1 MSNFNLEMTFEKIL
15 TEFVP
20 HFLLR
25 NLIIKNRFLDY
36 FHFND
41 DNLNFC

>member
-15 TEFVP
+15 TEFV

-41 DNLNFC
+41 DSLNFC